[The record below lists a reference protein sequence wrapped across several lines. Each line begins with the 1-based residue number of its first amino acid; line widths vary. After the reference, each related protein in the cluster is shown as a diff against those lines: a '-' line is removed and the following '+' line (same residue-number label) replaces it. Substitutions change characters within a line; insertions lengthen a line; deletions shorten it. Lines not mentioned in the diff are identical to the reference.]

1 MELQE
6 FLKHFQPTA
15 ESLERIRLG
24 KGIVGKTS
32 YVAITALIV
41 LGVAVTRISTDW
53 MRLAVGLIAV
63 ALFLFY
69 FISTQ
74 RFADKNPGVA
84 LLEGAELIRWKQVE
98 LAAKNLPSPP
108 ATPAVV
114 DPTKPLPSILP
125 GKEESDR

>member
-1 MELQE
+1 MTSSAVILVVV
-6 FLKHFQPTA
+6 LVLTLALPAPVHHVTA
-15 ESLERIRLG
+15 GLDPRL
-24 KGIVGKTS
+24 V
-32 YVAITALIV
+32 
-41 LGVAVTRISTDW
+41 
-53 MRLAVGLIAV
+53 IAV

>member
-1 MELQE
+1 MKLYRTQVVREAG
-6 FLKHFQPTA
+6 HDVAA
-15 ESLERIRLG
+15 E
-24 KGIVGKTS
+24 
-32 YVAITALIV
+32 
-41 LGVAVTRISTDW
+41 
-53 MRLAVGLIAV
+53 
-63 ALFLFY
+63 
-69 FISTQ
+69 
-74 RFADKNPGVA
+74 